1 MDSQALEMS
10 KFQIKADVSE
20 LENLA
25 TRLCLISS
33 GSDSDLG
40 LSRLGS
46 VNTSHPYAK
55 RWASSMSE
63 ALKGFISSKLPERQ
77 RLATAIGISAFV
89 PDRKSYPSF
98 TQPLIDS
105 FLKISDKLAKQ
116 IRNEAFVARVSNFQS
131 FFSHSVKNL
140 LSVRALLDLGPS
152 SSTTTLSQ
160 LISPSDISLL
170 ASTLSHTHISQYRK
184 NRIISRIINK
194 SKYSVVSTFDN
205 SQSCKNK
212 AEQCECSG
220 SKVDLLIPM
229 PDPTQPCLAK
239 QGFNKFT
246 NSKLPSIYNFLAN
259 ERDSLTLTGDGM
271 GGVRHKQL
279 VILLKPPYIRIK
291 KQFDGFLVAGAGIFL
306 PKGLPGPISFTC
318 KNSTDGKVRTH
329 LTKHKLAPGLLR
341 TPSHCNIQSKD
352 ADIVFINPTITN
364 NMNISKQ
371 VLSESNATGILNSEL
386 EFFQP
391 LGGWLS
397 KQQAKEIETGLK
409 NALSAEDFLQGR
421 VRVLESVTWI
431 YWLTWYIAPVLGA
444 LILIILL
451 IITTYILLS
460 CNCCCLGGGR
470 CRRAMPKQSA
480 ASDQL
485 TADIARLKGA
495 FSLFV
500 NSEFENLSM
509 DTIKQRMADRDG
521 SKVKNTIAE
530 G

>member
-1 MDSQALEMS
+1 
-10 KFQIKADVSE
+10 
-20 LENLA
+20 
-25 TRLCLISS
+25 
-33 GSDSDLG
+33 
-40 LSRLGS
+40 
-46 VNTSHPYAK
+46 
-55 RWASSMSE
+55 
-63 ALKGFISSKLPERQ
+63 
-77 RLATAIGISAFV
+77 
-89 PDRKSYPSF
+89 
-98 TQPLIDS
+98 
-105 FLKISDKLAKQ
+105 
-116 IRNEAFVARVSNFQS
+116 
-131 FFSHSVKNL
+131 
-140 LSVRALLDLGPS
+140 
-152 SSTTTLSQ
+152 
-160 LISPSDISLL
+160 
-170 ASTLSHTHISQYRK
+170 
-184 NRIISRIINK
+184 
-194 SKYSVVSTFDN
+194 
-205 SQSCKNK
+205 
-212 AEQCECSG
+212 
-220 SKVDLLIPM
+220 
-229 PDPTQPCLAK
+229 
-239 QGFNKFT
+239 
-246 NSKLPSIYNFLAN
+246 
-259 ERDSLTLTGDGM
+259 
-271 GGVRHKQL
+271 
-279 VILLKPPYIRIK
+279 
-291 KQFDGFLVAGAGIFL
+291 
-306 PKGLPGPISFTC
+306 
-318 KNSTDGKVRTH
+318 
-329 LTKHKLAPGLLR
+329 
-341 TPSHCNIQSKD
+341 
-352 ADIVFINPTITN
+352 
-364 NMNISKQ
+364 MNISKQ

-521 SKVKNTIAE
+521 SKVQTTIAE